1 MTVKLTN
8 AISAVIYAERSAR
21 SMSQS
26 ALAAAAGMHS
36 VSISKIE
43 RGVPLDIGVETLSC
57 IGEAMGIKASE
68 MVARAEQWRDELA
81 SDPVESKLSG
91 AELAAIVSL
100 RRVKTFEPELRGR

>member
-1 MTVKLTN
+1 MTIRLTN

-21 SMSQS
+21 GMSQS

-43 RGVPLDIGVETLSC
+43 RGIPLDIGVETLSC
-57 IGEAMGIKASE
+57 IGAAMGIKASE
-68 MVARAEQWRDELA
+68 MLARAQWREELA
-81 SDPVESKLSG
+81 SEPDNKLSG

-100 RRVKTFEPELRGR
+100 RRLV